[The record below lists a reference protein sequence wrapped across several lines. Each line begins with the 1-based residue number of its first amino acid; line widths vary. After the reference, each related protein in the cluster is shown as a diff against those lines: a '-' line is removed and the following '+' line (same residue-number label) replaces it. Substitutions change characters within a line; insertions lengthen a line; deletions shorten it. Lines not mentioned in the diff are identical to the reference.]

1 MKDVIKMK
9 IDNINEI
16 EKSKY
21 LDISRFKQK
30 SLDFKLYDENG
41 SELKVNNEE
50 SISLSLMNST
60 VGYMSKFLYFT
71 NNGETIDSAL
81 MKAFKPAFRG
91 IDIMLIYSNICGEEA
106 DIFRNHIVKDI
117 TGLNPPSLIAACKLA
132 SYDIWLNKKFNTVID
147 HDLDSI
153 NLNEETLENLRIM
166 IIRSLNFFD
175 QYGPITELD
184 FRFKTGGISFL
195 TKDTMWYF
203 NVLKDDITSEH
214 TLQLL
219 IHYLMGKRS
228 KKEIF
233 KNVKR
238 LGFFNPRKGVVYT
251 LKIARIPKKM
261 INYISKEILC
271 CYGKRK

>member
-1 MKDVIKMK
+1 MK
-9 IDNINEI
+9 IDNIDEI

-30 SLDFKLYDENG
+30 SLDFKPYDEDG
-41 SELKVNNEE
+41 SELKMNNEE

-91 IDIMLIYSNICGEEA
+91 IDIMLIYSNICGEES
-106 DIFRNHIVKDI
+106 DIFRNHIMKDI

-175 QYGPITELD
+175 KYGPITEYD
-184 FRFKTGGISFL
+184 FTSKTGGMSFL
-195 TKDTMWYF
+195 TKDTIWDF
-203 NVLKDDITSEH
+203 NVYKDDISSKDA
-214 TLQLL
+214 LQLL
-219 IHYLMGKRS
+219 TYYLMVKHS
-228 KKEIF
+228 KEVF
-233 KNVKR
+233 KDVKK